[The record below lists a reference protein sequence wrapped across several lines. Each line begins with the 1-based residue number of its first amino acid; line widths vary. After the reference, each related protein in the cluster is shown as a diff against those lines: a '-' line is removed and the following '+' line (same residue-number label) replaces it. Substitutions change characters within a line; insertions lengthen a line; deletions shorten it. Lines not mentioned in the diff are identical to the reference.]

1 MLCQFLKPLFGV
13 RRKIQIR
20 SLSLVPKSWLVLMAM
35 ITPARQAASECFMMH
50 TIRLC
55 QQGSNKVKGA
65 KIELIANQD
74 IELHEGLAINDALT
88 ANT

>member
-1 MLCQFLKPLFGV
+1 MLHDAHPSQ
-13 RRKIQIR
+13 R
-20 SLSLVPKSWLVLMAM
+20 
-35 ITPARQAASECFMMH
+35 
-50 TIRLC
+50 
-55 QQGSNKVKGA
+55 GSNKVKGA